1 MLLTQTLRSIPYLFN
16 NSQTAAFS
24 VLSNLW
30 NVTYIPQTHHSCYP
44 PDDVF
49 IQAFC
54 SLQRVRN
61 ETERR
66 HIKKII
72 DLYRH
77 TYSRQASIAFLIQT
91 LKHVLICHLCLIP
104 PPPPSCYWLFQCVVS
119 GRKIS
124 YCNLKRPLDN
134 LLTSSVAVYLCM
146 KMKQWKQNIK
156 INK

>member
-49 IQAFC
+49 IQAFSCC
-54 SLQRVRN
+54 SES
-61 ETERR
+61 ET
-66 HIKKII
+66 K
-72 DLYRH
+72 
-77 TYSRQASIAFLIQT
+77 
-91 LKHVLICHLCLIP
+91 LKGVTFQKLLICIDTLTVDKQALHFWYKRSNTSWFATFVWFP
-104 PPPPSCYWLFQCVVS
+104 PPFSCYWLFQCVVS

-146 KMKQWKQNIK
+146 KMKQ
-156 INK
+156 